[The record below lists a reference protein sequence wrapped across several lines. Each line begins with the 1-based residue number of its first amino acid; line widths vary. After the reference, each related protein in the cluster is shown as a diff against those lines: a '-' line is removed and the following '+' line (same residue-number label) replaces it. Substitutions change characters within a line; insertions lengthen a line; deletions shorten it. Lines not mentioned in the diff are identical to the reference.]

1 MKRRICVVTG
11 TRAEY
16 GLLYWLMKEIQED
29 TDLELQLIVTGMHL
43 SPEFGLTYR
52 QIEEDGFQ
60 IDKKVEILLSS
71 DTPVGI
77 AKSMGLG
84 MMGFADSYEELKPD
98 IVVLLG
104 DRFETFCAG
113 GAACA
118 ARLPIAHLHGGETTQ
133 GVMDE
138 AFRHSITKMS
148 HLHFTATEQYR
159 KRVVQL
165 GEHPD
170 RVFNVGG
177 LGIDNIKKLPLL
189 NRGDFES
196 SIHFE
201 LGNKNLLVTYH
212 PVTLENNTSGEQ
224 IQNIL
229 AALDDLQ
236 DTKIIFTHPNADTG
250 GRVIIEMINEY
261 VSRNSERTVSF
272 VNLGQV
278 RYLSALQFVDGLV
291 GNSSSGLTEAP
302 SFKIGSVNIGDRQKG
317 RAKAE
322 SVIDCEPTKASI
334 LSAIRKLYSEQFQD
348 KLKIVNNPYGEGGTT
363 EKIKKILQE
372 ADLTDILK
380 KDFYDLKFEI

>member
-1 MKRRICVVTG
+1 
-11 TRAEY
+11 
-16 GLLYWLMKEIQED
+16 
-29 TDLELQLIVTGMHL
+29 
-43 SPEFGLTYR
+43 
-52 QIEEDGFQ
+52 
-60 IDKKVEILLSS
+60 
-71 DTPVGI
+71 
-77 AKSMGLG
+77 
-84 MMGFADSYEELKPD
+84 
-98 IVVLLG
+98 
-104 DRFETFCAG
+104 
-113 GAACA
+113 
-118 ARLPIAHLHGGETTQ
+118 
-133 GVMDE
+133 MDE